1 MLTAWR
7 CAFLS
12 CVSDE
17 QNISEFNPMTF
28 FFYHQILR
36 HFFCYVFVLFCF
48 VLRGNCIQCSVL
60 LSSIFCHCYFVGTRW
75 ASHRD
80 QFTSYRQVC
89 ILRADG
95 TYLTFCLYFSIQE
108 IICLVLQMMKYVCLI
123 LNKNIV
129 VSCFNFFCLVLGIFR
144 HQHRTGDKQ
153 SQ

>member
-17 QNISEFNPMTF
+17 QNISEFNPVTF
-28 FFYHQILR
+28 FLPSNSET
-36 HFFCYVFVLFCF
+36 LFF

-75 ASHRD
+75 ASYRD

-95 TYLTFCLYFSIQE
+95 SYLKFCLYFSIQE

-123 LNKNIV
+123 LTQNIV